1 MRSLDSR
8 KPKITRH
15 RVLESAGLV
24 PARTRNGSSVEF
36 RLTDGDAA
44 TRSASLIPHWDAA
57 TRVLRVGER
66 VVKQYRVPAAAQEAI
81 LAAFQ
86 EEGWPPHLDDP
97 LPPVRDGY
105 PKDRL
110 RDAIRHLNANQK
122 NRRLRFRGDG
132 TG

>member
-1 MRSLDSR
+1 M
-8 KPKITRH
+8 
-15 RVLESAGLV
+15 
-24 PARTRNGSSVEF
+24 PAVT
-36 RLTDGDAA
+36 
-44 TRSASLIPHWDAA
+44 
-57 TRVLRVGER
+57 
-66 VVKQYRVPAAAQEAI
+66 QEAI

-122 NRRLRFRGDG
+122 KRLIRFRGDG
-132 TG
+132 TGQGILWELIDGDSAPVAARGEQ